1 MANSS
6 PPSPISVLDHLRP
19 FMAVAQEGSV
29 VRGAEQVFKAPSAVT
44 RSVMELERSLGVALF
59 ERKPRGMLRNAYGQ
73 AVWDR
78 AQRIHEEALAAAE
91 EFLRTLTA
99 SASLHNVLVNL
110 MFNGRKLQLLI
121 GLSEHRSM
129 SATAAHLG
137 LTQAGASMALSRMEA
152 ALGHPL
158 FQRMMQGMVPTDAA
172 ARLVVRAKRV
182 FSEIRHMQSDLAA
195 ISGSLAGVVTLGT
208 LPLGRTFVVPTGI
221 AHALTLHPGLRVVT
235 FESHYEQLI
244 ASLRSGDIDV
254 VFGALRP
261 AEAAQGLVT
270 EALFSDRIGIL
281 ARSGHPLAQK
291 TALALQDLLNQSWI
305 LPRPNAPGRRLV
317 EALFRNA
324 GLELPAPSVET
335 GDLAMLRQLLNSSDM
350 VTAISPHQLMFEIAD
365 GSLTEL
371 PVQIG
376 TTTRQIGF
384 TLRQG
389 SVLSSSALAV
399 LDAIRAQ
406 ARAVGSVAPDANYLR
421 SPTPHG
427 VGTRVTMRR

>member
-1 MANSS
+1 MADSSS
-6 PPSPISVLDHLRP
+6 PDLFPASVLDHLRP
-19 FMAVAQEGSV
+19 FMAVAQSGSV
-29 VRGAEQVFKAPSAVT
+29 VRGAEQVFRAPSAVT
-44 RSVMELERSLGVALF
+44 RSVMELEHCVGVPLF
-59 ERKPRGMLRNAYGQ
+59 ERKPRGMLCNAYGQ
-73 AVWDR
+73 AVSER
-78 AQRIHEEALAAAE
+78 AQRIHEEALAAAD
-91 EFLRTLTA
+91 EFQRVLTA
-99 SASLHNVLVNL
+99 PASLHNALVNL

-121 GLSEHRSM
+121 GLSEHRSL

-137 LTQAGASMALSRMEA
+137 LTQAGASMALSRLEA
-152 ALGHPL
+152 TLGQPL

-172 ARLVVRAKRV
+172 ARLVIRAKRV
-182 FSEIRHMQSDLAA
+182 LAEIRHMQSDLAA
-195 ISGSLAGVVTLGT
+195 ISGSLAGVVTIGT

-244 ASLRSGDIDV
+244 ANLRSGDIDV

-261 AEAAQGLVT
+261 ADAVQGLVT
-270 EALFSDRIGIL
+270 EALFSDRIGIM
-281 ARSGHPLAQK
+281 ARTGHPLAQK
-291 TALALQDLLNQSWI
+291 RKLALQDLLDQPWI

-335 GDLAMLRQLLNSSDM
+335 GDLPMLRQLLNSSDM
-350 VTAISPHQLMFEIAD
+350 ITAISPHQLMFEVAD

-376 TTTRQIGF
+376 ATTRQIGF

-389 SVLSSSALAV
+389 SALSPSALAV

-406 ARAVGSVAPDANYLR
+406 AQGMGGMAQGQIHSPD
-421 SPTPHG
+421 
-427 VGTRVTMRR
+427 